1 MTHDLTFSKD
11 EIEAGRRLFTHAW
24 TFARGAPTLEFLP
37 PADRAEIAFAGRS
50 NVGKSTLINAL
61 VGQKT
66 LARASNTP
74 GRTQELNFFTEPDA
88 ALYLVDMPG
97 YGFAEAPKDKVAAW
111 NEVLRGY
118 LAGRANL
125 MRVFVLVDARHGVKA
140 VDAEIMALLDAAAV
154 SFQVVLTKAD
164 KISEKALPHVEKDV
178 HAALKQHPAAFP
190 ELISTSSEKGTGIDI
205 LRATIARLM
214 AESGR

>member
-1 MTHDLTFSKD
+1 
-11 EIEAGRRLFTHAW
+11 
-24 TFARGAPTLEFLP
+24 
-37 PADRAEIAFAGRS
+37 
-50 NVGKSTLINAL
+50 
-61 VGQKT
+61 
-66 LARASNTP
+66 
-74 GRTQELNFFTEPDA
+74 
-88 ALYLVDMPG
+88 MPG

-125 MRVFVLVDARHGVKA
+125 MRVFVLVDARHGVKP
-140 VDAEIMALLDAAAV
+140 VDAEIMELLDAAAV

-178 HAALKQHPAAFP
+178 HDALRKHPAAFP
-190 ELISTSSEKGTGIDI
+190 ELISTSSEKGAGIDI

>member
-1 MTHDLTFSKD
+1 MTSANTFSTD
-11 EIEAGRRLFTHAW
+11 EIEAGRRLFTRAW

-50 NVGKSTLINAL
+50 NVGKSSLINAL

-97 YGFAEAPKDKVAAW
+97 YGFAEAPKAKVEAW

-125 MRVFVLVDARHGVKA
+125 MRVFVLVDARHGVKP
-140 VDAEIMALLDAAAV
+140 VDAEIMELLDTAAV

-178 HAALKQHPAAFP
+178 HASLRKHPAAFP
-190 ELISTSSEKGTGIDI
+190 ELISTSSEKGAGIDI